1 VDETLARQ
9 GGTLKFDDLFE
20 IARQF
25 DVSVEVVV
33 RHIGFVY
40 RKAADWANTVLDQ
53 LRSPIGF
60 WERRVSDT
68 PSALPLRFHAL
79 ARQALRHGMLSTGK
93 YAKYVGV
100 SRREAMQLVEEDAED
115 DASIEVAH
123 P

>member
-1 VDETLARQ
+1 VDEALAKQ
-9 GGTLKFDDLFE
+9 DGKLKFDDIFE

-40 RKAADWANTVLDQ
+40 RKTADWANTVLDQ
-53 LRSPIGF
+53 LRSQIGY
-60 WERRVSDT
+60 WDSRVSDT

-79 ARQALRHGMLSTGK
+79 ARQALRHGLLSTGK
-93 YAKYVGV
+93 YAEDVGMT
-100 SRREAMQLVEEDAED
+100 RREAMQLVEEDAED
-115 DASIEVAH
+115 DASIEVAN